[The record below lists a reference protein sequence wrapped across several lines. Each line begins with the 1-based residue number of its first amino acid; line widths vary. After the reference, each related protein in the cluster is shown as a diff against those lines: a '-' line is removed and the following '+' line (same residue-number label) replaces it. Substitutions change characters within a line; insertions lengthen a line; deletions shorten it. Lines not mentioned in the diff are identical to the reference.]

1 MRARQSRR
9 RVTAIS
15 TQVLLIAL
23 VPSIAVVL
31 VGAALSAYLVYQ
43 GRQVSGFA
51 DDARGALEPISR
63 FVTGVQEER
72 RLTMRPANQSQ
83 AGPADLD
90 AQRRRVDE
98 TLAVLNRTSD
108 ELASGASEDL
118 RGTLAELARSTDGLP
133 AVRQQIDSGVLDPWH
148 AYHSYDDLL
157 DLCGAV
163 IQGIARSAAD
173 AAVGFEQMISYDLYK
188 SAEAMSRSHAMAVRA
203 VVSGVDGTQFHELA
217 HQLGMY
223 HEQVESVVP
232 RLTPRE
238 RDTYAALKG
247 TPAWAALVAGDN
259 ALMFRG
265 PTFTQ
270 PTFDVPA
277 WESSARQV
285 GTALMGL
292 YVSHSQYAASLAT
305 ARGDHTFQ
313 ISMLAGA
320 AILIIVLLAIV
331 IALRLSRGMVRRL
344 RGLRRETLD
353 VARNGLPELVTRI
366 QQGKSVDLRKPTSLL
381 DYGTDE
387 VGQVADAF
395 NNAQRTAIAAAV
407 REAETRQG
415 VRAVFLNIARRSQV
429 IVHRQLGV
437 LDRAERA
444 VEDPEQLQVLFQLDH
459 LATRARRNAE
469 NLIILAGEQPG
480 RQWRNPVSLR
490 DVVRSAVAETE
501 QYTRVK
507 VTSLPDVAVVGTAVA
522 DIVHLLAELVDNGT
536 AFSPKESTVEV
547 RASQVRRGVV
557 VEIEDNGLGIE
568 PDRLGELNAMLQHPP
583 GFDMMALG
591 TESRVG
597 LFVVARLA
605 DRHEIKVAL
614 RDSDFGGTRA
624 VVLIPQSR
632 VVTPEQPAEPAPVP
646 DSVAPRPRSPL
657 RDRTRIV
664 GGTVAKPPL
673 PRRHRQA
680 NLAPQLLT
688 GEPGGEHDGAVWPGG
703 DEPPQPERSRRSMSA
718 FQQGT
723 RQGRGVDPGNS
734 GSNGSS
740 GSNGNSGS
748 SGSNGRQA
756 DRNW

>member
-1 MRARQSRR
+1 MRARQPRR

-51 DDARGALEPISR
+51 DDVRGALDPISR

-72 RLTMRPANQSQ
+72 RLTMRPANQSPIGQ
-83 AGPADLD
+83 ADLD

-98 TLAVLNRTSD
+98 ARAELNRTTD
-108 ELASGASEDL
+108 QLADGASADL
-118 RGTLAELARSTDGLP
+118 RGTLTQLTQSTDGLP
-133 AVRQQIDSGVLDPWH
+133 AVRQQIDTGVLDPWH

-157 DLCGAV
+157 DLSGAV

-173 AAVGFEQMISYDLYK
+173 AEVGFEQMISYDLFK

-223 HEQVESVVP
+223 HEQVESVVQ
-232 RLTPRE
+232 RLTPSE
-238 RDTYAALKG
+238 RDTYATLKQ

-265 PTFTQ
+265 PTFAQ
-270 PTFDVPA
+270 PTFDVPT

-292 YVSHSQYAASLAT
+292 YVSHSQHAASLAT
-305 ARGDHTFQ
+305 ARGDRTFLVS
-313 ISMLAGA
+313 ILAGA
-320 AILIIVLLAIV
+320 AILIVVLLAIV

-353 VARNGLPELVTRI
+353 IARNGLPELVTSI
-366 QQGKSVDLRKPTSLL
+366 QQGKPVDLRKPTSLL
-381 DYGTDE
+381 NYGSDE

-429 IVHRQLGV
+429 IVHRQLSV

-459 LATRARRNAE
+459 LATRSRRNAE

-480 RQWRNPVSLR
+480 RQWRNPIPLR
-490 DVVRSAVAETE
+490 DVVRSAIAETE

-507 VTSLPDVAVVGTAVA
+507 ATSLPDVSVVGTAVA

-557 VEIEDNGLGIE
+557 VEIEDNGLGME
-568 PDRLGELNAMLQHPP
+568 PERLDELNAMLQHPP

-624 VVLIPQSR
+624 VVLIPLSR
-632 VVTPEQPAEPAPVP
+632 VVTAEQPAEPSAEVP
-646 DSVAPRPRSPL
+646 AGVPPRPRSPL
-657 RDRTRIV
+657 RDRTRMV
-664 GGTVAKPPL
+664 GGTAAKPPL
-673 PRRHRQA
+673 PRRERQA

-688 GEPGGEHDGAVWPGG
+688 GEPGGEPNEAAWPGT
-703 DEPPQPERSRRSMSA
+703 DEPPKPERFRRSMSA

-723 RQGRGVDPGNS
+723 RQGRAADPGN
-734 GSNGSS
+734 
-740 GSNGNSGS
+740 
-748 SGSNGRQA
+748 NGRQA